1 MTKTCARC
9 NGTMQGYSLASVD
22 QKTIVTTWLCARCL
36 RREHSIEKNPRF
48 TPFATGVKHPE
59 FQRHEREY

>member
-1 MTKTCARC
+1 MR
-9 NGTMQGYSLASVD
+9 GYSLISVD

-36 RREHSIEKNPRF
+36 RREHSSQKNPRF
-48 TPFATGVKHPE
+48 QPFATGVKHPE